1 MSDSTT
7 SNPDPLSS
15 HPSHSLRLRRIFIAG
30 ILTAIPVYI
39 TIQLLQF
46 ILGVMDRILAPV
58 VVRFIGFTIP
68 GLGLVMMVVFI
79 FLLGLLVTNFLG
91 RRLYA
96 YFENLLLKVPVVSTI
111 YNTSKQIVQTFSPDN
126 RKAFQK
132 VVWLEYPRRGI
143 WSLGFV
149 TGDSQSGDGEA
160 YYNIF
165 IATTPNPT
173 SGFVIF
179 VPQVDTL
186 DSNMTIE
193 EGFKLLISAGMISA
207 ERHMFLKK
215 QESPTKKKLGAGT
228 GRKTNKK

>member
-1 MSDSTT
+1 M
-7 SNPDPLSS
+7 
-15 HPSHSLRLRRIFIAG
+15 RRIFLTG
-30 ILTAIPVYI
+30 ILTAIPAYI

-46 ILGVMDRILAPV
+46 LFRFMDRILAPV
-58 VVRFIGFTIP
+58 VTRFIGFHIP
-68 GLGLVMMVVFI
+68 GLGLVMMVIFI

-96 YFENLLLKVPVVSTI
+96 YIENFLQKVPVVSTI
-111 YNTSKQIVQTFSPDN
+111 YNTSKQIVQTFSPDS
-126 RKAFQK
+126 RKAFEK
-132 VVWLEYPRRGI
+132 VIWLEYPRRGI

-149 TGDSQSGDGEA
+149 TGSSQSADGEP

-179 VPQVDTL
+179 VPQADTME
-186 DSNMTIE
+186 SNLSIE

-207 ERHMFLKK
+207 ERHKFLKDG
-215 QESPTKKKLGAGT
+215 QNSADQNTLGTGEGAPQKKK
-228 GRKTNKK
+228 

>member
-1 MSDSTT
+1 MP
-7 SNPDPLSS
+7 SNPQPQS
-15 HPSHSLRLRRIFIAG
+15 PPASHSLRLRRIFIAG
-30 ILTAIPVYI
+30 ILTAIPAYI
-39 TIQLLQF
+39 TIQLLRFLFRFMDQF
-46 ILGVMDRILAPV
+46 LAPV
-58 VVRFIGFTIP
+58 VVRFIGFSIP

-96 YFENLLLKVPVVSTI
+96 YFENFLLKVPVVSTI

-149 TGDSQSGDGEA
+149 TGTSQSRDGED

-179 VPQVDTL
+179 VPQADTM
-186 DSNMTIE
+186 DSNLTIE

-207 ERHMFLKK
+207 ERHQFSRE
-215 QESPTKKKLGAGT
+215 QESPAKKKLGTGT
-228 GRKTNKK
+228 RQKTKKK

>member
-1 MSDSTT
+1 
-7 SNPDPLSS
+7 
-15 HPSHSLRLRRIFIAG
+15 
-30 ILTAIPVYI
+30 
-39 TIQLLQF
+39 
-46 ILGVMDRILAPV
+46 
-58 VVRFIGFTIP
+58 
-68 GLGLVMMVVFI
+68 
-79 FLLGLLVTNFLG
+79 TNLLG

-165 IATTPNPT
+165 VATTPNPT

-193 EGFKLLISAGMISA
+193 EGFKLLISAGMISP
-207 ERHMFLKK
+207 ERHQFLKE
-215 QESPTKKKLGAGT
+215 QVSPAKKKLGAGT